1 MIDWYEKGERVAVC
15 SGPVSKILF
24 ANFAGK
30 EAFPLMIGGVK
41 KVEFLEPNGA
51 TLVRR
56 QGVFGKR
63 KKIQAM
69 LCCEDL
75 NDETMVCGTVTGHLF
90 SWDKSSMRCE
100 KLTRAVRLCLFSVC
114 LVCFMYQRLA
124 D

>member
-69 LCCEDL
+69 LCCRPAAL
-75 NDETMVCGTVTGHLF
+75 L
-90 SWDKSSMRCE
+90 
-100 KLTRAVRLCLFSVC
+100 
-114 LVCFMYQRLA
+114 
-124 D
+124 